1 MLPAVAIKQIV
12 VLDVVR
18 DSKIKK
24 NLIVNR

>member
-1 MLPAVAIKQIV
+1 MLPGVAIKQIV

-18 DSKIKK
+18 ASKIKK